1 MRGWELSPRL
11 TMVTAAMRLFLFMVA
26 VAGIGVYL
34 FFVFYWISDSYD
46 ALTERV
52 FSSWVVPY
60 QYGKDAGVN
69 ILESRTS
76 QAMFFLWVTLLT
88 SALAT
93 LLRKNLPKP
102 EESTWVKALKGKVG
116 LPVLYRFLTA
126 TGPGDAVGLC
136 TRTSFSVI

>member
-1 MRGWELSPRL
+1 MRGRELSPRL
-11 TMVTAAMRLFLFMVA
+11 SMVAAAMRLFLFLVA

-46 ALTERV
+46 ELSERV
-52 FSSWVVPY
+52 FSSWVIPY
-60 QYGKDAGVN
+60 QYGEAAGIN

-102 EESTWVKALKGKVG
+102 EESTGMAALKDKVG
-116 LPVLYRFLTA
+116 LAVLYYCKF
-126 TGPGDAVGLC
+126 G
-136 TRTSFSVI
+136 